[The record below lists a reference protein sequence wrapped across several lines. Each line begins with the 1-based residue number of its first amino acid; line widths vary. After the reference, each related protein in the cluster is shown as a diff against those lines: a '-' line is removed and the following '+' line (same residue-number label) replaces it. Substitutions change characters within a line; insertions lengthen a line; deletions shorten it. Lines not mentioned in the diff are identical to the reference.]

1 MKLSSASLVVTALA
15 AIAGSAIAAPSP
27 LHART
32 LEAINSFGERDVD
45 VNDRLALLE
54 RELSDSDFV
63 NLFAR
68 GRKKNTA
75 HSKNAARKARL
86 QRATAAVNRD
96 AAAPRRRG
104 VPLHEGVATA
114 SEAARSAVKT
124 WEEAATKAGRAYITS
139 GDPAFKKSFRT
150 WLRQSLVCADDEKT
164 HQKTVESINRNA
176 SKAEKERIRNTWPQ
190 VWEKAQESEKNAK
203 EEMKILDARLKATGH
218 WHSEVHFELSK
229 GRPVTGPSMR

>member
-1 MKLSSASLVVTALA
+1 MKLSSVSLVVTALA

-68 GRKKNTA
+68 GRQKNA
-75 HSKNAARKARL
+75 DSKNAARNARL
-86 QRATAAVNRD
+86 QRATAAAN
-96 AAAPRRRG
+96 AAVPARHG
-104 VPLHEGVATA
+104 VPLHEGVAIA
-114 SEAARSAVKT
+114 SDAARKAVIAC
-124 WEEAATKAGRAYITS
+124 EEAATKAGRAYITS
-139 GDPAFKKSFRT
+139 GDPAFKESFRT

-164 HQKTVESINRNA
+164 HHKNVESLNNPGT
-176 SKAEKERIRNTWPQ
+176 STAERERIRYTWPR
-190 VWEKAQESEKNAK
+190 VWDKAQEYEKYAK
-203 EEMKILDARLKATGH
+203 EKIKTLDAHLKAAG
-218 WHSEVHFELSK
+218 HSEVHFELSK